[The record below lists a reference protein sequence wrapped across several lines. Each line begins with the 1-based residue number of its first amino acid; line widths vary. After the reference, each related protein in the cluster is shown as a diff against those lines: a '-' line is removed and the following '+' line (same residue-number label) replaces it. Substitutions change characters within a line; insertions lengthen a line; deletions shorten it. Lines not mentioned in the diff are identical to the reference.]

1 MVAQFRRN
9 LLLLFVPI
17 PINFLSQ
24 NLIPRQIQLKFLC
37 FLDESQNTFR
47 TRKIES
53 NISLQTLSLS
63 VPTASRAA
71 WTPLSRNNQL
81 GTHRIEAV
89 GRQLW
94 PRAVNRDPRWPVSVA
109 CRWRK
114 DADRYSPREE
124 EEEEEGREPSK
135 CGAARLRALYRGYEA
150 RNARYPRPH
159 PASLPFHRRG
169 DRQRERR
176 NVLRY
181 RGFAS
186 TVAPLASRLE
196 KMTSNSRPRLN
207 DQDDNDEDHDCS
219 KLGWIRS
226 LSGARLK
233 QGGVGVAE
241 LEDGARLATTGSCCV
256 KVKRALLRGVGRRIM
271 VLYIDATGSHFP
283 SILLLQ

>member
-1 MVAQFRRN
+1 M
-9 LLLLFVPI
+9 
-17 PINFLSQ
+17 
-24 NLIPRQIQLKFLC
+24 
-37 FLDESQNTFR
+37 
-47 TRKIES
+47 
-53 NISLQTLSLS
+53 
-63 VPTASRAA
+63 
-71 WTPLSRNNQL
+71 
-81 GTHRIEAV
+81 
-89 GRQLW
+89 
-94 PRAVNRDPRWPVSVA
+94 SVA

-226 LSGARLK
+226 LRSKVEAR
-233 QGGVGVAE
+233 
-241 LEDGARLATTGSCCV
+241 RRRCC
-256 KVKRALLRGVGRRIM
+256 GVGRWSK
-271 VLYIDATGSHFP
+271 VGNDGQ
-283 SILLLQ
+283 LLRESEESVAARSG

>member
-1 MVAQFRRN
+1 MGDSFGRAR
-9 LLLLFVPI
+9 
-17 PINFLSQ
+17 S
-24 NLIPRQIQLKFLC
+24 
-37 FLDESQNTFR
+37 
-47 TRKIES
+47 IE
-53 NISLQTLSLS
+53 
-63 VPTASRAA
+63 
-71 WTPLSRNNQL
+71 TPD
-81 GTHRIEAV
+81 G
-89 GRQLW
+89 
-94 PRAVNRDPRWPVSVA
+94 PCRWPVGGEKTRTVIPLEKKKKKKKKKEGSLLSVA
-109 CRWRK
+109 QHAFGPCIEVTKRAMR
-114 DADRYSPREE
+114 DILDHTQLLSRFTGEE
-124 EEEEEGREPSK
+124 TE
-135 CGAARLRALYRGYEA
+135 
-150 RNARYPRPH
+150 
-159 PASLPFHRRG
+159 
-169 DRQRERR
+169 RERR
-176 NVLRY
+176 TVLRY